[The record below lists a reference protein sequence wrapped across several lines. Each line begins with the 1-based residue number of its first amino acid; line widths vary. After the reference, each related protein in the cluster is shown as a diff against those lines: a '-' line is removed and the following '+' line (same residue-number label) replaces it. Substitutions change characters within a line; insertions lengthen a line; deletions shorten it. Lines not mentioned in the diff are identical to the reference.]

1 MKGWFREERGTLDS
15 YMTRRVDDKAAVIDE
30 IMGDPPV
37 IKEIVG
43 EWRR

>member
-1 MKGWFREERGTLDS
+1 MNAWILEARGTLDS